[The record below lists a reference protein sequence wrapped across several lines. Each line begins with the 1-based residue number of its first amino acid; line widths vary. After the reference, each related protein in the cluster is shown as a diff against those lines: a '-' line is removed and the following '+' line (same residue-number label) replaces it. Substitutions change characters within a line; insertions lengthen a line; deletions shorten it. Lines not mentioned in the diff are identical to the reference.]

1 LCRAIGR
8 PDLAD
13 RDNAT
18 DLHCAISAWTTG
30 RAAEEVERTLLNAGV
45 AASIVAKPGDLLS
58 EDGTLMRRGFWQ
70 SLDHSVM
77 GRMLYQGIAA
87 KFSAT
92 PTSYRTSA
100 PLLGQH
106 NDDLP
111 TLTGLSQDD
120 CAALLA
126 AGVVK

>member
-1 LCRAIGR
+1 M
-8 PDLAD
+8 
-13 RDNAT
+13 
-18 DLHCAISAWTTG
+18 
-30 RAAEEVERTLLNAGV
+30 NAGV